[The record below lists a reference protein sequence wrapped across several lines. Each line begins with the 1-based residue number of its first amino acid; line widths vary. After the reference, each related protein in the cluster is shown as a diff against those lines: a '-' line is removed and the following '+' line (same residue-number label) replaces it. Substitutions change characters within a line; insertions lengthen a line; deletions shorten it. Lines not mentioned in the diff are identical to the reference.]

1 MSSWANRRK
10 LVYALLL
17 LTFVV
22 LLIGI
27 PAWKVFYKAPTC
39 VDRIMNGDETG
50 VDCGG
55 SCKRLCQNTF
65 IPPRIEWGGAKFE
78 KVADGLYN
86 ASAYIVNPNI
96 SGGAIDVPYRI
107 SLYDNEGIIISER
120 NGKMNLY
127 PRRNS
132 LAFQT
137 AIKTDK
143 RIPTKATFEFISSP
157 TWFKSTDLL
166 EGISII
172 DKKYNEDE
180 NGSSLEVS
188 LENKTLIP
196 YKDVQVGVVLY
207 DGEDNV
213 IGFSQTKIDNLAPK
227 NQREV
232 APFTWPAGRD
242 GRVAKIEVITSIKPV
257 PIPIR

>member
-17 LTFVV
+17 LIFVT

-39 VDRIMNGDETG
+39 ADRIMNGNETG

-55 SCKRLCQNTF
+55 SCKRLCQSAF
-65 IPPRIEWGGAKFE
+65 ISPRIEWGGAKLE
-78 KVADGLYN
+78 RVADGLYN

-107 SLYDNEGIIISER
+107 SLYDSEGIIITER
-120 NGKMNLY
+120 NGNMNIY

-137 AIKTDK
+137 AIKTEK
-143 RIPTKATFEFISSP
+143 RIPTKATFEFTSSP
-157 TWFKSTDLL
+157 IWFKSTDLL

-172 DKKYNEDE
+172 DKKYIEDE
-180 NGSSLEVS
+180 NGSSLEVY
-188 LENKTLIP
+188 LENKTLTP
-196 YKDVQVGVVLY
+196 YKDIQVGVVLY
-207 DGEDNV
+207 DNEDNV
-213 IGFSQTKIDNLAPK
+213 IGFSQTKIDNLPPK

-232 APFTWPAGRD
+232 APFTWPTGRN
-242 GRVAKIEVITSIKPV
+242 GRVAKIEVITNIR
-257 PIPIR
+257 PIPSQ